1 MFGFWLRKLFR
12 QFRTVHV
19 RMNANCQVIN
29 CGTTKVRRADENR
42 KEDTTKRHSIWTKR
56 MTIWWGTHNT
66 VSALTFDQPNGI
78 HSTSITTNARRYF
91 RSSELFG
98 CCVVVVIGCVTTSH
112 IHVYQTLGV
121 SLNFAL
127 YWLYFSFAVKRSRLG
142 RRIGV
147 RAYIW
152 INRLRSDPLI
162 SFNLYLTYFVIS
174 VLFGSH
180 LSRIRPI
187 QIIWISLPVPYA
199 CVYRYSIFIHT
210 LHLRLWFSAF
220 SFRFLSEHA
229 LQNSNSGLTFDNL
242 DTSRTWQSHILLAS
256 LTHNNPHTH
265 TFGAVSVW
273 FLLSLFAF
281 HWHF

>member
-1 MFGFWLRKLFR
+1 MPGAIFVVPNCSAVVLWLLLAVLLLRIFMSIR
-12 QFRTVHV
+12 QLV
-19 RMNANCQVIN
+19 CQTW
-29 CGTTKVRRADENR
+29 CFAQ
-42 KEDTTKRHSIWTKR
+42 
-56 MTIWWGTHNT
+56 
-66 VSALTFDQPNGI
+66 F
-78 HSTSITTNARRYF
+78 
-91 RSSELFG
+91 
-98 CCVVVVIGCVTTSH
+98 CV
-112 IHVYQTLGV
+112 
-121 SLNFAL
+121 
-127 YWLYFSFAVKRSRLG
+127 YWLYFSFALKRSRLG

-162 SFNLYLTYFVIS
+162 SFNLYLTYFVNS

-229 LQNSNSGLTFDNL
+229 LQISNSGLTFDNL